1 MFYEGRIEDN
11 YGDIAMLEMDW
22 VFMRDSSK
30 DVIKL
35 LVVILFLVAI
45 VLLASGSFDITQPV
59 MLFLAAGI
67 ACFAILAICSGIVI
81 RRRSISHDWQ

>member
-1 MFYEGRIEDN
+1 MP
-11 YGDIAMLEMDW
+11 EMDW

-35 LVVILFLVAI
+35 LVVILVLVAI
-45 VLLASGSFDITQPV
+45 VLFASGSFDITQHV
-59 MLFLAAGI
+59 RLFLAAGI
-67 ACFAILAICSGIVI
+67 ACFAILTICSEMVI